1 MIMSKTQEIER
12 VAAEADCL
20 YSQTQVDA
28 ALDRMAAA
36 ITARLADKNPLVISV
51 LNGGIIP
58 TAGLVL
64 RLRFPLEI
72 DSIKAGRYQG
82 ETSGTEMRWVL
93 KPGIP
98 LAGRTVLIVDDVLD
112 EGITLAE
119 IRRYCLEEGA
129 EAVYTAVLVDKML
142 GRDKPCR
149 ADFVGLE
156 TENRYLFGSG
166 MDYKSYLR
174 NWPGIFACKTVY

>member
-1 MIMSKTQEIER
+1 MSLIQEIER

-20 YSQTQVDA
+20 YTEAEVNA

-36 ITARLADKNPLVISV
+36 IADRLADRNPLLLSV
-51 LNGGIIP
+51 LNGGILP
-58 TAGLVL
+58 MAGLCL

-82 ETSGTEMRWVL
+82 GTQGGGMRWQHQ
-93 KPGIP
+93 PETP
-98 LAGRTVLIVDDVLD
+98 LAGRAVLLVDDVLD

-119 IRRYCLEEGA
+119 IRRWCLAEGA
-129 EAVYTAVLVDKML
+129 GSVHVAALVDKDL

-149 ADFVGLE
+149 ADFTGL
-156 TENRYLFGSG
+156 TAENRYLFGYG
-166 MDYKSYLR
+166 MDYKGYLR
-174 NWPGIFACKTVY
+174 NWPGIFACSKVY

>member
-1 MIMSKTQEIER
+1 MTILDEVRR

-20 YSQTQVDA
+20 YTEAQVE
-28 ALDRMAAA
+28 AA
-36 ITARLADKNPLVISV
+36 IAEMAEAIAARLADRNPLIVSV

-58 TAGLVL
+58 TAKLVL
-64 RLRFPLEI
+64 RLDFPLEI

-82 ETSGTEMRWVL
+82 ETQGNEMRWL
-93 KPGIP
+93 HKPGIP
-98 LAGRTVLIVDDVLD
+98 LRGRTVLIVDDVLD

-119 IRRYCLEEGA
+119 IRRWCLAEDA
-129 EAVYTAVLVDKML
+129 EAVYTAVLVDKQL
-142 GRDKPCR
+142 GRQKPCR

-156 TENRYLFGSG
+156 TENRYLFGYG

>member
-1 MIMSKTQEIER
+1 MKKLEEIER

-20 YSQTQVDA
+20 FSEAD
-28 ALDRMAAA
+28 LAAA
-36 ITARLADKNPLVISV
+36 MDRLAERITECLADRNPLVISV

-58 TAGLVL
+58 TAQLVM

-72 DSIKAGRYQG
+72 ESIKAGRYQG
-82 ETSGTEMRWVL
+82 ATSGSEIRWLL

-98 LAGRTVLIVDDVLD
+98 LEGRTVLIVDDVLD

-119 IRRYCLEEGA
+119 IRRFCLEAGA
-129 EAVYTAVLVDKML
+129 EAVYSAVVVDKKL
-142 GRDKPCR
+142 GREKPCR

-156 TENRYLFGSG
+156 AENRYLFGYG